1 MKHIVCVKWGPK
13 YIPEYVNILRNMCQR
28 QSTVDYTFT
37 CITDD
42 ETGLDK
48 DINVIKFPD
57 HHGIKTWWSKL
68 WMFSKELSAKLGGT
82 ILYFDLDVVI
92 FRNFDNLWNYEPGKF
107 CIIQDFNRCRIKDW
121 HICNSSVMR
130 WEAGSLDH
138 LWDIYAQDP
147 QRVHGRNHGDQDFIT
162 AKEGHNAIRWPVNW
176 IQSYKWE
183 MVGKKDTKIRN
194 GKKFVFQNPPTIPD
208 DCHTA
213 VFHGE
218 PKPFNCGDK
227 LIVDNWK

>member
-1 MKHIVCVKWGPK
+1 
-13 YIPEYVNILRNMCQR
+13 MCKR
-28 QSTVDYTFT
+28 QSTVDFKFS

-42 ETGLDK
+42 ETGLDE
-48 DINVIKFPD
+48 DINIIKFPS
-57 HHGIKTWWSKL
+57 HPGIKTWWSKV
-68 WMFSKELSAKLGGT
+68 WMFSKDLPLEGT
-82 ILYFDLDVVI
+82 LLYFDLDVVL
-92 FRNFDNLWNYEPGKF
+92 FRNIDNLWDYEPGKF
-107 CIIQDFNRCRIKDW
+107 CILQDFNRCRIENW

-130 WEAGSLDH
+130 WEAGSLNH
-138 LWDIYAQDP
+138 LWDIYNDHW
-147 QRVHGRNHGDQDFIT
+147 QRIQGNNHGDQDYIT
-162 AKEGHNAIRWPVNW
+162 AKEGKTATRWPVTW